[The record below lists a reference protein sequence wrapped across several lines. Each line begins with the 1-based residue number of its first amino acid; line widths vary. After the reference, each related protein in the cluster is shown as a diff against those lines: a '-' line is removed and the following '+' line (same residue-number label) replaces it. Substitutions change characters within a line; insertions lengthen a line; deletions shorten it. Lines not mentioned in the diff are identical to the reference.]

1 MMMIGAKRNIY
12 NVLYHSF
19 LHETMFLLLK
29 NLPKFHSIL
38 ESPLEDEEFPRI
50 KYVAVL
56 IDMKSRF
63 VWTTPLETKESK
75 LIAGNMK

>member
-1 MMMIGAKRNIY
+1 
-12 NVLYHSF
+12 
-19 LHETMFLLLK
+19 MFLLLK
-29 NLPKFHSIL
+29 NLPRFHSIL